1 MPTYQDGCDRLVYLV
16 TTVERLHEFGL
27 SIVLTDRNAVLGYT
41 DFVSFSDGLVLDD
54 DFIDW
59 PLMGEQY
66 WNNTPDQPQRVE
78 RRMAECLVHQRV
90 PWEAISEVVTNS
102 LSVALEAEGLLASLK
117 EQATVSVRGGWY
129 F

>member
-1 MPTYQDGCDRLVYLV
+1 M
-16 TTVERLHEFGL
+16 
-27 SIVLTDRNAVLGYT
+27 LGYT